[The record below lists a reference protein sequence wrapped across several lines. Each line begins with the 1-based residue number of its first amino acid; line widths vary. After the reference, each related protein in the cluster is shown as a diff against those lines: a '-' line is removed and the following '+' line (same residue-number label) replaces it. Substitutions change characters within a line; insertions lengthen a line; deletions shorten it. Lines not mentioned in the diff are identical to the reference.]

1 MEIQQAKLVRLIQ
14 LIDDFDTF
22 GKLKRDMSLFS
33 VAIGTLRKDKSLA
46 ADIIRVTNEDSDGLG
61 AMALTRILIED
72 YLHLMFLNQNQADL
86 TQNIENFNAH
96 PHMQHYASL
105 QAMKEWG
112 FPLES
117 KEAKELIESVN
128 AGFQA
133 HKDKFLRHKNPK
145 EPFDPDDYYRTW
157 TKTSLGKLVK
167 KSGLTDSEADKK
179 SLKFLTE
186 TYDTASS
193 IIHHDSFIIWFLAS
207 QDKNFLS
214 EQYPDLALTISVI
227 ALSRIVNVVLQI
239 SQPVIDDDTLY
250 LQHLNK
256 LGDIL

>member
-112 FPLES
+112 FL
-117 KEAKELIESVN
+117 
-128 AGFQA
+128 
-133 HKDKFLRHKNPK
+133 LR
-145 EPFDPDDYYRTW
+145 
-157 TKTSLGKLVK
+157 VK
-167 KSGLTDSEADKK
+167 K
-179 SLKFLTE
+179 
-186 TYDTASS
+186 
-193 IIHHDSFIIWFLAS
+193 
-207 QDKNFLS
+207 QKN
-214 EQYPDLALTISVI
+214 
-227 ALSRIVNVVLQI
+227 
-239 SQPVIDDDTLY
+239 
-250 LQHLNK
+250 
-256 LGDIL
+256 